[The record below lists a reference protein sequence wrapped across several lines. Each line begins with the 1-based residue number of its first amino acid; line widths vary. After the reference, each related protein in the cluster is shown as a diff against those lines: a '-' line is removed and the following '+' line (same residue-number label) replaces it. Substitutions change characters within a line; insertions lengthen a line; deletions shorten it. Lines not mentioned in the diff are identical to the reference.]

1 MAVCV
6 VGAARTFPQDQAWR
20 SLKRNLVEAFGGIG
34 LAGGGPAAFPNFAG
48 GGGGPADLPGP
59 RFFSVGVV
67 GEPGG
72 DGSDLKKKAERV
84 PDQNTLN

>member
-1 MAVCV
+1 M
-6 VGAARTFPQDQAWR
+6 
-20 SLKRNLVEAFGGIG
+20 
-34 LAGGGPAAFPNFAG
+34 
-48 GGGGPADLPGP
+48 PGP

>member
-1 MAVCV
+1 MPPRLSAADPGKGRAPCGGGKQRLSSASHR
-6 VGAARTFPQDQAWR
+6 VG
-20 SLKRNLVEAFGGIG
+20 FG
-34 LAGGGPAAFPNFAG
+34 GGGPAAFPNFAG